1 MERKERYYTTQELM
15 QTFRVSRV
23 TIWRAV
29 KNGELTVSKKEGRNN
44 LFSED
49 VVNDYLQKNK
59 ER

>member
-1 MERKERYYTTQELM
+1 MEGKERYYTTQELM
-15 QTFRVSRV
+15 QIFRVSRV

-29 KNGELTVSKKEGRNN
+29 KNGELTISKKEGRNN
-44 LFSED
+44 LFSEE